1 MHDDLKDPYKEK
13 RIFQNRAI
21 FFWCVVIVL
30 LGLLVT
36 RMFYLQWVQHDQHVT
51 VSDNNRMLLQPITP
65 NRGLIYDRS
74 GVLLADN
81 QASYSL
87 NITSE
92 QIKDFDQLIVDIG
105 SVIQVTDRE
114 IKDYHSRRK
123 QYRRPY
129 ESVPIKFRLT
139 EEEVARVAVN
149 AHRFPGVSVE
159 AQLIR
164 HYPFMASTAHSVGYV
179 GRINKAELKKL
190 DPANYSGT
198 RHIGKI
204 GVEKF
209 YEAQLH
215 GRAGW
220 RKVEINARGRV
231 LRVLDRQPPI
241 PGVNITL
248 WLDTQ
253 LQQAAEDALGD
264 RRGAIVAI
272 DTRSG
277 GILALVSQPSYDPN
291 LFVSGISSVS
301 YSQLRDSPDLPLFNR
316 ALRGQ
321 YPPGSTVKP
330 FIGLAALELGYT
342 SWHYSVYDPG
352 WYKINKDG
360 RFYRDWKKYGHG
372 RVDLAAAI
380 TQSCDT
386 YFYDIAHHSDI
397 DQMHGFLAQFG
408 FGKSTAADLGEALRG
423 ILPSSEWKKN
433 RVGEPWYTGDSLN
446 AGIGQGYTLTTPVQ
460 LATATAVLANRGR
473 WIQPKLLKQ
482 MGADKEVYAQENS
495 GSRPKL
501 PQLPADV
508 QLSDPSDWEKMIA
521 AMEAVLSGRRGTARA
536 VGKGLTYRM
545 AGKTGTAQVVGIKQN
560 EEYDA
565 SKMRERNKDHALFI
579 GFAPVDKPEIA
590 IAVIIENGGGG
601 SSVAAPVAR
610 RVLDVW
616 LGAAGA

>member
-51 VSDNNRMLLQPITP
+51 VSDNNRMLLQPIAP

-129 ESVPIKFRLT
+129 ESIPIKFRLT

-164 HYPFMASTAHSVGYV
+164 HYPLKELTAHSVGYV
-179 GRINKAELKKL
+179 GRINKKELKVL

-198 RHIGKI
+198 RYIGKI

-220 RKVEINARGRV
+220 QKVEINARGRV
-231 LRVLDRQPPI
+231 LKVLERQPPI

-248 WLDTQ
+248 WLDSQ

-277 GILALVSQPSYDPN
+277 GILALVSRPSYDPN

-433 RVGEPWYTGDSLN
+433 RIGEPWYTGDSLN
-446 AGIGQGYTLTTPVQ
+446 AGIGQGYTLATPVQ

-482 MGADKEVYAQENS
+482 VGTDKDVYVQE
-495 GSRPKL
+495 GSYSKPKL
-501 PQLPADV
+501 SQLPADV
-508 QLSDPSDWEKMIA
+508 QLSDPADWEKMIA